1 MIYKEESPMRDT
13 GPSPQATEPTGRLR
27 RAALATAAAVL
38 ALPLVALAGPVRP
51 AVADT
56 VATMERHLDALQ
68 TIADQNNGN
77 RAAGSSGY
85 RASVDYAAKV
95 LEKAGYDVT
104 RQRFE
109 ITTYR
114 LTERPA
120 VAVVRPEKQ
129 RLRERKDYLVA
140 NFSGSASLQRPVVPA
155 GGTRVPPPA
164 DGKGLKSGCSADD
177 FPAETRGAITL
188 VQRGGCMLTQKFEN
202 AQRAGARAM
211 LLFNSGLP
219 GEKEVVTIT
228 AENGNTLPIVF
239 LSYRAGRDLLRS
251 AEARRTVVR
260 LDIRGKVLTKP
271 TWNLIADSRGG
282 DPERTLVVG
291 GHLDSVPD
299 GPGINDNGSGIALVL
314 VAAQQMAERGEK
326 PRNRVRFALWAAEEM
341 GLLGSVHYVT
351 TLPKHERQR
360 IFAYLNFDMVASPN
374 YVRFVDET
382 LANPASVAI
391 GDDFRAA
398 FKRKGLVSAHFDSG
412 GRTDTFAFIEAGIPA
427 AGLFSG
433 AEGEKTKSQ
442 QKRYGGRAGEP
453 YDACYHQPCDTIDNI
468 NRRALREFSSAAL
481 TVVGEM
487 ARRKP
492 AVPEATAARTLSSS
506 PRYKGPY
513 ALY

>member
-1 MIYKEESPMRDT
+1 MCKGLPLS
-13 GPSPQATEPTGRLR
+13 S
-27 RAALATAAAVL
+27 RAALACAMLAFAAVAAPAAAQT
-38 ALPLVALAGPVRP
+38 AP
-51 AVADT
+51 AD
-56 VATMERHLDALQ
+56 ATARMEKHLEALQ
-68 TIADQNNGN
+68 EIADQNNGN

-95 LEKAGYDVT
+95 LESAGYDVT

-109 ITTYR
+109 ITTFR
-114 LTERPA
+114 LTERPE
-120 VAVVRPEKQ
+120 VAVVRPEQQ
-129 RLRERKDYLVA
+129 RLRERQDYLVA

-155 GGTRVPPPA
+155 GGTRVPPPD

-177 FPAETRGAITL
+177 FPAETRGAIAL

-219 GEKEVVTIT
+219 GEKEVITIT
-228 AENGNTLPIVF
+228 ATNGNTLPIVF
-239 LSYRAGRDLLRS
+239 LSYGAGRDLLRS

-351 TLPKHERQR
+351 TLPKRERQR

-391 GDDFRAA
+391 GDDLRAA

-442 QKRYGGRAGEP
+442 QKRYGGHAGQP
-453 YDACYHQPCDTIDNI
+453 YDACYHQPCDTLDNI
-468 NRRALREFSSAAL
+468 SNRALREFSPAAFE
-481 TVVGEM
+481 VIGEM
-487 ARRKP
+487 ARQKP
-492 AVPEATAARTLSSS
+492 SLPPAAAAADASPPS
-506 PRYKGPY
+506 PRHKGPY